1 MKRLQRKTQ
10 QILLSYLGAS
20 QMKLISEY
28 VESDLVISEAAGKN
42 GKKNL
47 IVEGVFMQADQRN
60 RNGRIYE
67 RKILENAVNRYI
79 KEQVNT
85 GRAVGELNHP
95 EGPTINLDKVSHKIT
110 ELRWD
115 GSDVYGKA
123 TILKTPMGQIVEG
136 LLEGGVKLGVS
147 SRGMGSLVE
156 KNGVMY
162 VKDDFMLST
171 IDIVQDPSAP
181 GAFVNGI
188 MEGVDWIWENGII
201 KPQEIELIET
211 EIKNAR
217 RSQLPEVEIRAFQS
231 FLSKLVNS

>member
-1 MKRLQRKTQ
+1 
-10 QILLSYLGAS
+10 
-20 QMKLISEY
+20 MKLISEY
-28 VESDLVISEAAGKN
+28 TDSDLQVVTESNKAGKSHFV
-42 GKKNL
+42 
-47 IVEGVFMQADQRN
+47 IEGVFMQADQRN
-60 RNGRIYE
+60 RNGRVYE
-67 RKILENAVNRYI
+67 KQILENAVNKYI
-79 KEQVNT
+79 KEQVKT

-95 EGPTINLDKVSHKIT
+95 EGPSINLDKVSHKIT

-115 GSDVYGKA
+115 GSNVYGKA

-156 KNGVMY
+156 KNGMMY

-188 MEGVDWIWENGII
+188 MEGVNWIWENGII

-211 EIKNAR
+211 EIKSAR
-217 RSQLPEVEIRAFQS
+217 RSQLPEVEIRAFNN